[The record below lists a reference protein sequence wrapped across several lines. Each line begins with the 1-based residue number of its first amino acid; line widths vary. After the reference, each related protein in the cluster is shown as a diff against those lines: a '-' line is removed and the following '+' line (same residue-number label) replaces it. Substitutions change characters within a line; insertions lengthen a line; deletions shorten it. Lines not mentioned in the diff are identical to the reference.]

1 MKSTNIRSLCSAAL
15 IALLTLAAGTQGNAA
30 DYRIVQDESGKFW
43 FEGAEGRFLSLG
55 VNHIDDHSFQAPAGS
70 TYYDALNN
78 VFGGSMEKWRA
89 SVFEIMASAGMNTIG
104 AWSDPQLNDGTLY
117 ETPILYVAAHAKE
130 RVISGL
136 LPDFE
141 DKVRANTRAVMA
153 EMKDTSK
160 IIGVFLDNEMAWYGA
175 SPWDPNPTYTI
186 LEEAFQLPPDNAE
199 RGAALAF
206 LKERYETPAALAEAW
221 RLDGI
226 SGWSDVTSEW
236 LRRSRAPEA
245 LAARDAF
252 LTRCAEAF
260 FERST
265 RVVREEL
272 PGVLILGT
280 RFAGNAPDPVI
291 VATGKYCDVLSFN
304 NYRPVPT
311 ADEFLL
317 ARYWLL
323 AKKPLMITE
332 YSWRAAENNSG
343 NQNSR
348 GAGSVV
354 PTQDVRASNYESFLD
369 STLSHP
375 QVIGM
380 HWFEWADQSP
390 QGRFDGEDSNYGMV
404 DIRHRPYDV
413 LIEAMQSA
421 NSRADEVHRS
431 SNRSLPT
438 ALPPTPKVTVE
449 PGQFPDRPAAIDLL
463 AQAPVAPHSVFAAPD
478 ATIELRREGTTL
490 VLNME
495 TGSEWGC
502 GISIHGPRSSAVT
515 SQNGL
520 ATDLDGYTR
529 IVVEGE
535 FPLHQEFQLIVDE
548 AGVDAPGAPSFAA
561 GGSDDGESFAF
572 ESVSVTGETQSFEFH
587 LEDLQRRTVWGN
599 QAGNRRVDLNSLKG
613 VAISFPGGTGTSTV
627 KIKSVRFEK

>member
-1 MKSTNIRSLCSAAL
+1 MKSTRLRNLCVAGF
-15 IALLTLAAGTQGNAA
+15 IALMVGTIPASE
-30 DYRIVQDESGKFW
+30 YRIAQDESGKFW
-43 FEGAEGRFLSLG
+43 FEGKEGRFLSIG

-89 SVFEIMASAGMNTIG
+89 SVFEIMAAAGMNTIG
-104 AWSDPQLNDGTLY
+104 AWSDPKLNDGTLY

-130 RVISGL
+130 RVIAGL

-141 DKVRANTRAVMA
+141 DKVRANTRAVLA
-153 EMKDTSK
+153 ELNDTSK

-186 LEEAFQLPPDNAE
+186 LEEAFQLPASNPA
-199 RGAALAF
+199 RQAALAF
-206 LKERYETPAALAEAW
+206 LRQRYESPAALAAAW
-221 RLDGI
+221 RLDPI
-226 SGWSDVTSEW
+226 TTWQQVTSEW

-245 LAARDAF
+245 MAARDAF
-252 LTRCAEAF
+252 LTQCAETF

-265 RVVREEL
+265 RVVREEM

-311 ADEFLL
+311 ADEHLL

-343 NQNSR
+343 NPNSR

-354 PTQDVRASNYESFLD
+354 ATQAVRASNYTAFLEN
-369 STLSHP
+369 TIAHP
-375 QVIGM
+375 QVIGL

-413 LIEAMQSA
+413 LVKAMGAA
-421 NSRADEVHRS
+421 NARAKELHAASR
-431 SNRSLPT
+431 LPLPV
-438 ALPPTPKVTVE
+438 ALPPPPKVIVE
-449 PGQFPDRPAAIDLL
+449 PGQFPDRPASVDLL
-463 AQAPVAPHSVFAAPD
+463 REPPVRAHDVFAAPD
-478 ATIELRREGTTL
+478 ATIELRRDGNSL
-490 VLNME
+490 VLTME

-502 GISIHGPRSSAVT
+502 GVSIHGPRSSAIT
-515 SQNGL
+515 STNGL

-529 IVVEGE
+529 IVVEGV

-548 AGVDAPGAPSFAA
+548 AGVDAPGAPTFSA
-561 GGSDDGESFAF
+561 GGTDDGESFAF
-572 ESVSVTGETQSFEFH
+572 ESVSVTTGEPHRFEFR

-599 QAGNRRVDLNSLKG
+599 QAGNRRVDLASLKG
-613 VAISFPGGTGTSTV
+613 LAISFPGGTGRSTV
-627 KIKSVRFEK
+627 RIDSVRFEK